1 MYRFGL
7 YVERKTNTQ
16 IIFRNSTVIK
26 INKFIF
32 DSIDTT
38 LHVRIKIKHLY
49 IKYSTI
55 YHLENGSNAKKTT
68 YSDAQ

>member
-1 MYRFGL
+1 MYRSGL
-7 YVERKTNTQ
+7 YVESKTNTQ
-16 IIFRNSTVIK
+16 IIFRNSTVIN

-38 LHVRIKIKHLY
+38 LHVRINIIHLY

-55 YHLENGSNAKKTT
+55 YHLANESNAKKTT
-68 YSDAQ
+68 